1 MRSLNIMK
9 TFFFKDLF
17 LGYIPGMYSSSA
29 IFRPVFLFSTS
40 INRFVIK
47 SNWRD
52 GAGIGDFFLQYFSVQ
67 NVQNVNV
74 TIQCILAIYSD
85 NTLSYNS
92 ERVIV

>member
-9 TFFFKDLF
+9 TFFKKIYF
-17 LGYIPGMYSSSA
+17 GIYSPSA

-47 SNWRD
+47 SNRRD
-52 GAGIGDFFLQYFSVQ
+52 GAEIGDFFLQYFSVQ

-74 TIQCILAIYSD
+74 TIQYTLAIYYD